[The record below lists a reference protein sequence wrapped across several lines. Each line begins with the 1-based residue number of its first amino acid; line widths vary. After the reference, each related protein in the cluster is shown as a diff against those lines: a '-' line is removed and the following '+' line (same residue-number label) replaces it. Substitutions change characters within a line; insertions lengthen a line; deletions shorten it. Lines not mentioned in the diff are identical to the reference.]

1 MNPSRLPNVISAF
14 RLLSAPVLLAMAVAQ
29 MHQAFAWLLIPA
41 FASDILDGWLARKL
55 QCESPFGAQLDS
67 VADISLM
74 FVVIVSIWF
83 LHPAVYQQHW
93 PIIAA
98 VLVVWTIAHLLAL
111 LRYGRPAS
119 FHTRL
124 IQAGILLFGL
134 FAVVLFTYDFVA
146 WMLYLAGIVSLL
158 GAAEHLILLALLP
171 AWTPD
176 IRGGL
181 HQVLRGRRTRAR

>member
-1 MNPSRLPNVISAF
+1 VNLSRLPNALSLF
-14 RLLSAPVLLAMAVAQ
+14 RLVSAPVLLAMAVAQ
-29 MHQAFAWLLIPA
+29 MHLAFAWLLVPA
-41 FASDILDGWLARKL
+41 FVSDMLDGWLARKL
-55 QCESPFGAQLDS
+55 DCESPLGALLDS

-74 FVVIVSIWF
+74 LVVIVSIWF
-83 LHPAVYQQHW
+83 LHPEVYGQHW

-98 VLVVWTIAHLLAL
+98 VVLVWTIAHLLAL

-158 GAAEHLILLALLP
+158 GAAEHVILLALLP
-171 AWTPD
+171 AWRPD

-181 HQVLRGRRTRAR
+181 WQVLRERRTRAS

>member
-1 MNPSRLPNVISAF
+1 MNPSRLPNAISAF
-14 RLLSAPVLLAMAVAQ
+14 RLLSAPMLLAMAVAQ

-55 QCESPFGAQLDS
+55 HCESPFGAQLDS
-67 VADISLM
+67 LADISLM
-74 FVVIVSIWF
+74 GAVIVSIWF
-83 LHPAVYQQHW
+83 LHPAVYRQHW

-124 IQAGILLFGL
+124 IQAGILLFGV

-158 GAAEHLILLALLP
+158 GAAEHLVLLALLP

-181 HQVLRGRRTRAR
+181 RQVLRERRNRAP